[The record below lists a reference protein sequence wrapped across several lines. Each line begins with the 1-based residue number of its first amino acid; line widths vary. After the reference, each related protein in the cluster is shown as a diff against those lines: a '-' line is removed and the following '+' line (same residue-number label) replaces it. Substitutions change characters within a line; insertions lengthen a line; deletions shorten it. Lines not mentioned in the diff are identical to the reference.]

1 MAKRK
6 RREPYRSGYCVYGN
20 HQKPCKGE
28 FQNGSLVVPQV
39 TLCAC
44 ECHGDYEARLAA
56 AGQTPREHVIEED
69 EDEPTE
75 A

>member
-6 RREPYRSGYCVYGN
+6 RKTPYRSGYCVYGS
-20 HQKPCKGE
+20 HQRPCKGE
-28 FQNGSLVVPQV
+28 FQNGSLVVPQT

-56 AGQTPREHVIEED
+56 AGQVPKMIEVEEEED
-69 EDEPTE
+69 NE
-75 A
+75 